1 MNVREK
7 VGCSLPAQRR
17 SGFFLVLELR
27 DDEPLFDV
35 EARDGAA
42 GFRMPLDMLVGKV
55 DEDGDLISVL

>member
-1 MNVREK
+1 MYEKRSAVR
-7 VGCSLPAQRR
+7 SLRERR

-55 DEDGDLISVL
+55 DEDGDLISVW